1 MHPLDQVVAGLSC
14 RQVLGHL
21 GDFMDGDLPAVVL
34 EDVRAH
40 LAGCRACDR
49 FGGRVAT
56 LVGSLRGALGAPEE
70 VPVAVRDR
78 LRERLRAAS
87 AGA

>member
-1 MHPLDQVVAGLSC
+1 MDPLDRVVAGVSC

-21 GDFMDGDLPAVVL
+21 GDFIDGDLPTSVL

-40 LAGCRACDR
+40 LAGCETCDR
-49 FGGRVAT
+49 FGGRIAT
-56 LVGSLRGALGAPEE
+56 LVGSLRGALGASEA

-87 AGA
+87 AGS